1 MNRRSR
7 AAALAPAGRLGF
19 APAPAALDG
28 ADIESPKTKR
38 RLVRYTFS
46 SRLSRYRKHRA
57 LRPIS
62 PVALFPKLFRE
73 HFDAPGAATVGQR
86 GARLNT
92 RPMAASGATG
102 QQAPALRKRVGT
114 RPSRAEATA

>member
-1 MNRRSR
+1 
-7 AAALAPAGRLGF
+7 
-19 APAPAALDG
+19 
-28 ADIESPKTKR
+28 
-38 RLVRYTFS
+38 
-46 SRLSRYRKHRA
+46 LSRYRKHRG

-62 PVALFPKLFRE
+62 PVAPFPKLFRE